1 MLRSKPPLL
10 SENSLKC
17 IRLNTSHSPTTTAS
31 RSFSAPAATSS
42 PIGSLCFSFVSSQ
55 SFSSG
60 TFPSAPPKSSC
71 GVLPSVL
78 DMTLPPTSARGPGL
92 GPISGPRH
100 LVGQLE
106 VTLRPG
112 FWTPAC
118 TKACTGQD
126 MLLPLV
132 QCSAGCWLKELFS
145 TTRCL
150 ADTERWKPWAITQ
163 LKVDCFSSRAN
174 AYPENW
180 LARIRVY
187 RQTPL

>member
-31 RSFSAPAATSS
+31 RSFSAPAATTSL
-42 PIGSLCFSFVSSQ
+42 IGSLCFSFVSSQ

-71 GVLPSVL
+71 YVLLSVL

-100 LVGQLE
+100 LVGQLS

-118 TKACTGQD
+118 TTPAPGQD

-132 QCSAGCWLKELFS
+132 QCSAGYWLKELFS
-145 TTRCL
+145 TTRCV
-150 ADTERWKPWAITQ
+150 ADAERWKPWAISQ
-163 LKVDCFSSRAN
+163 FKVDCFSSRAN

-180 LARIRVY
+180 LALIRVY
-187 RQTPL
+187 KRTPL